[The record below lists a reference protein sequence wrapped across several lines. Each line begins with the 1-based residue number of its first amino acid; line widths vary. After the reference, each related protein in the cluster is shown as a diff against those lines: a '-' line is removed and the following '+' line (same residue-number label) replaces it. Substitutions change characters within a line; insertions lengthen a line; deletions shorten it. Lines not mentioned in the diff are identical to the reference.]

1 VRIDLKIFVL
11 VSAVIFSGCTP
22 MDRLQRLQR
31 KHPYLFEI
39 QPKDTF
45 FVRTSKVDTLH
56 YYNSSS
62 DTFLII
68 KDSLTI
74 QRILTRDTFRYYY
87 KSRPCT
93 TFSTKQ
99 IIQPKAYVQPKSDI
113 ETYLRYFIII
123 FAIALLWKILH

>member
-1 VRIDLKIFVL
+1 MRTKLLLFFV
-11 VSAVIFSGCTP
+11 AIAFIGCSP
-22 MDRLQRLQR
+22 LERLQRLQ
-31 KHPYLFEI
+31 KYHPYLFEN

-45 FVRTSKVDTLH
+45 YVRTSKIDTLR
-56 YYNSSS
+56 YYNSST

-93 TFSTKQ
+93 TFTTKQ
-99 IIQPKAYVQPKSDI
+99 IIQPKPFVQPKNELD
-113 ETYLRYFIII
+113 TYLRYFIVI